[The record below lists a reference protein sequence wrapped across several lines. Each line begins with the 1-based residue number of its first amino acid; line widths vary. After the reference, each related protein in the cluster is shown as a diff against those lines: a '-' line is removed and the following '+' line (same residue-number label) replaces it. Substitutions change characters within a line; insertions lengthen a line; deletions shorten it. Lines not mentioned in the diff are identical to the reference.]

1 MCCQMKLHS
10 TRHSSFV
17 YMRIT
22 GLVVPLNLLP
32 SALLMVP
39 VFSLSQASNQ
49 LLAVD
54 TMLLLKLSSSPM
66 CGIRIELPRHHLE
79 VLR

>member
-1 MCCQMKLHS
+1 MKLHS
-10 TRHSSFV
+10 TRNSSFV

-22 GLVVPLNLLP
+22 GLFVPLNLLQ

-54 TMLLLKLSSSPM
+54 TMLLFKLSSSPI